1 MDSDELFNLDV
12 RVSEAASYTPDPRFI
27 YATWPLAWSYDGE
40 AYDFAELPMH
50 LWRASSLMMGEA
62 IRRATETDTSGKQS
76 HAGMLIAAIS
86 CGTAVELLAKAFLA
100 NISPGLIATDA
111 SSILILAGDVE
122 YLSPNPKLRTRMGD
136 EVLGTARNMLEAKT
150 RKPPWTVQDQGWVFE
165 ARNSAAHLGL
175 LRKERV
181 DFMASGH
188 KIITALLAHTEN
200 YDLDYWAQE
209 AQ

>member
-12 RVSEAASYTPDPRFI
+12 EVTDSTAYTSDPRFI
-27 YATWPLAWSYDGE
+27 YANWPLALSYDGE
-40 AYDFAELPMH
+40 AYDFADLPMH

-62 IRRATETDTSGKQS
+62 IKRSIEAETPGKQS
-76 HAGMLIAAIS
+76 PADMLIAAIS

-100 NISPGLIATDA
+100 HISPGLIATDA
-111 SSILILAGDVE
+111 SSILILSGDVE
-122 YLSPNPKLRTRMGD
+122 YLSPSPKLRTRMGD
-136 EVLGTARNMLEAKT
+136 EVLGTARSMLEAKT
-150 RKPPWTVQDQGWVFE
+150 GKSPWTTQDQGWVFE
-165 ARNSAAHLGL
+165 ARNSVAHLGL

-200 YDLDYWAQE
+200 YDLDYWAQG